1 MRLGVFLSVAI
12 YCFEGALEL
21 ISAKTHGYQIGIRSL
36 VVAIHGIV
44 VQLLLH
50 NSLWSSRPVAQRRR
64 DRLSPADWSDSRSDP
79 TSVKPIYQSCFT
91 LTFCEQSAESVK
103 PVILAS
109 SFINNGRIDETISIC
124 SVARTHMEVR
134 WH

>member
-36 VVAIHGIV
+36 VVAFHGLV

-50 NSLWSSRPVAQRRR
+50 NSLGLAGQL
-64 DRLSPADWSDSRSDP
+64 LSAGETGFVRQTRSDSRSDP
-79 TSVKPIYQSCFT
+79 TFVKPIYRSSFS
-91 LTFCEQSAESVK
+91 LTFCVRSAESVK
-103 PVILAS
+103 PVIS
-109 SFINNGRIDETISIC
+109 SFFIYQQ
-124 SVARTHMEVR
+124 
-134 WH
+134 WHSSEN

>member
-1 MRLGVFLSVAI
+1 MRLGVFSSVAI

-50 NSLWSSRPVAQRRR
+50 NSLWSTDQL
-64 DRLSPADWSDSRSDP
+64 LSAGE
-79 TSVKPIYQSCFT
+79 TGSVRQIGLIHVRTRHPSNR
-91 LTFCEQSAESVK
+91 
-103 PVILAS
+103 
-109 SFINNGRIDETISIC
+109 FINL
-124 SVARTHMEVR
+124 VLL
-134 WH
+134 